1 MTLLAGTMGAWAAA
15 LILSAGSG
23 KPERV
28 EALKQQAEKLA
39 GEARALANPGGCEKV
54 EECAVAGFG
63 HKPCGGPRE
72 FIAYCAKTTDVTA
85 LKAKLE
91 ELAKAEQT
99 WQAEAGIMSN
109 CGLTRR
115 PPPRLVDGM
124 CRLR

>member
-15 LILSAGSG
+15 LILSAGPG
-23 KPERV
+23 KPEHV

-39 GEARALANPGGCEKV
+39 GEARALAIPSGCGKV

-91 ELAKAEQT
+91 ELMKAEQT
-99 WQAEAGIMSN
+99 YQTAAGITSN

-115 PPPRLVDGM
+115 PRPRLVEGM